1 MSKII
6 YLPLEHIEQR
16 YTQALDRDI
25 TEYLESNNIEHIKIY
40 PDIPNPATIKKGSF
54 LDAEF
59 TIRFKAEQIAEVARL
74 YRTDEIDSGDIIW
87 SSDLWHPGLP
97 ESIAYMNYFAK
108 KDVKLRGLIH
118 AGSFT
123 DTDFVRDLERWA
135 KNFEDNLFDIA
146 DKIFCGSEFIKQ
158 DIIKKRMILPDKLE
172 VTGFPL
178 DIKRLD
184 KYRNQKKENIVLFS
198 ARNVDEKQPWL
209 FEQMKQELWCSLDTP
224 IKFIN
229 TQEKNLNKEEFYELV
244 GRSKAMVSFALQEN
258 FGYSMLEAAYLGCM
272 PIVPNRL
279 VYPEMYSK
287 DCLYDDFED
296 ACRKVIRAIT
306 NPSDENYCKSTFH
319 NCFEKWFRS

>member
-25 TEYLESNNIEHIKIY
+25 TEYLESNSIEHIKIY

-97 ESIAYMNYFAK
+97 ESIAYMNYFTK

-178 DIKRLD
+178 DLKRLD

-244 GRSKAMVSFALQEN
+244 GKSKVMVSFALQEN

-287 DCLYDDFED
+287 DCLYDDFEE

-306 NPSDENYCKSTFH
+306 NPSDKDYCKSTFH

>member
-25 TEYLESNNIEHIKIY
+25 TEYLESNKIEHIKIY
-40 PDIPNPATIKKGSF
+40 PDIPNPTTIKKGSF

-74 YRTDEIDSGDIIW
+74 YRTDEINSGDIIW

-158 DIIKKRMILPDKLE
+158 DIIKKRMIIPDKLE

-178 DIKRLD
+178 DIERLK
-184 KYRNQKKENIVLFS
+184 KYRNMKKENIVLFS

-209 FEQMKQELWCSLDTP
+209 FEQMKEELQYSLDVP

-229 TQEKNLNKEEFYELV
+229 TQEKKLQKEEFYELV
-244 GRSKAMVSFALQEN
+244 GKSKVMVSFALQEN
-258 FGYSMLEAAYLGCM
+258 FGYSMLEAAYLGCT

-287 DCLYDDFED
+287 DCLYDNFEE
-296 ACRKVIRAIT
+296 ACRKVIKAIT
-306 NPSDENYCKSTFH
+306 NPSGKDYCKSTFH